1 MGSMKL
7 DQQRRAFAW
16 SRGWHRLSPSSAALL
31 ALALGTVPAL
41 AAGNAASGKQLYE
54 ARCVGC
60 HGTKAAETALGP
72 SLVGI
77 IGRKAGTGATG
88 VHSRA
93 LTESNIKWDEA
104 SLRWFLAG
112 PTRQIEGTTMPTS
125 VLEPQQIDDIIAYL
139 KTLH

>member
-1 MGSMKL
+1 MASRNI
-7 DQQRRAFAW
+7 QRWRCFA
-16 SRGWHRLSPSSAALL
+16 SAGGQHMPPATYAALV
-31 ALALGTVPAL
+31 ALAFGTAPAV

-60 HGTKAAETALGP
+60 HGTSAAEATLGP

-77 IGRKAGTGATG
+77 IGRKAGTGETG

-93 LTESNIKWDEA
+93 LTESNIRWDEA
-104 SLRWFLAG
+104 SLRWFLTG
-112 PTRQIEGTTMPTS
+112 PIEGTTTMPAP
-125 VLEPQQIDDIIAYL
+125 VLDAQQIEDLIAYL

>member
-1 MGSMKL
+1 MASRNI
-7 DQQRRAFAW
+7 QRWRCFA
-16 SRGWHRLSPSSAALL
+16 SAGGQHMPPATYAALV
-31 ALALGTVPAL
+31 ALAFGTAPAV

-60 HGTKAAETALGP
+60 HGTSAAEATLGP

-77 IGRKAGTGATG
+77 IGRKAGTGETG

-93 LTESNIKWDEA
+93 LTESNIRWDEA
-104 SLRWFLAG
+104 SLRWFLTG
-112 PTRQIEGTTMPTS
+112 PIEGTTTMPAP
-125 VLEPQQIDDIIAYL
+125 VLDSQQIEDLIAYL

>member
-1 MGSMKL
+1 MASRNI
-7 DQQRRAFAW
+7 QRWRCFA
-16 SRGWHRLSPSSAALL
+16 SAGGQHMPPATYAALV
-31 ALALGTVPAL
+31 ALAFGTAPAV

-60 HGTKAAETALGP
+60 HGTSAAEATLGP

-77 IGRKAGTGATG
+77 IGRKAGTGETG

-93 LTESNIKWDEA
+93 LTESNIKWDEL

-112 PTRQIEGTTMPTS
+112 PTKQVEGTTMPTS
-125 VLEPQQIDDIIAYL
+125 VLNSQQIDDIIAYL